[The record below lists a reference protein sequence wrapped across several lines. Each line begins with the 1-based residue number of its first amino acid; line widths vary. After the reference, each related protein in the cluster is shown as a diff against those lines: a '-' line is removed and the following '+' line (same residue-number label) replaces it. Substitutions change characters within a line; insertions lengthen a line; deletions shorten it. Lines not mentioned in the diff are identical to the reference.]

1 MNIVLLILGN
11 QFNNFYENIK
21 MRTKHIN
28 ARLMEFSKE
37 MLNNW
42 IAQDMSHA
50 VASEKAPAATGK
62 Q

>member
-1 MNIVLLILGN
+1 
-11 QFNNFYENIK
+11 